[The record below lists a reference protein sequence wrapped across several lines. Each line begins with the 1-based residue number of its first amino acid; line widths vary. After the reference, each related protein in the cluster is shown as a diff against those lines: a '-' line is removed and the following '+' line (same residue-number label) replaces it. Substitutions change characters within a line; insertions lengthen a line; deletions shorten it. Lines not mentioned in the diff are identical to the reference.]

1 MSRGSA
7 TMSAPGEA
15 CSDKV
20 HCQKGGVLS
29 GKGRGWRVSRGWLRG
44 GLVRAP
50 GRAEVAE
57 VFHGGDLPLC
67 QFLSFPLQR
76 FSFRVPL
83 LFSLRSPGHPPSPP
97 PPPPRPRPLPRLISL
112 LRGLCS
118 AGSHW
123 DLVKGTSEV
132 FLSHPPEGGSTLNSF
147 RASGLC

>member
-97 PPPPRPRPLPRLISL
+97 PSSPPSPPPPHFLAARFVFSREPLGFGQRNLRGVLISPTGGRL
-112 LRGLCS
+112 
-118 AGSHW
+118 H
-123 DLVKGTSEV
+123 TE
-132 FLSHPPEGGSTLNSF
+132 FL
-147 RASGLC
+147 